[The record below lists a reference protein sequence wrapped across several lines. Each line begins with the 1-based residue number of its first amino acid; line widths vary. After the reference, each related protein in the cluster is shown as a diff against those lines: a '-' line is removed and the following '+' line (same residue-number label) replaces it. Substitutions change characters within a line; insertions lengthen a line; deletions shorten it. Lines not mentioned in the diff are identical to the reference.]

1 MTILNASCILYYAIL
16 RWFVFVFCLLP
27 ALVQIADGWISV
39 RLRED
44 NGALGDILLEKI

>member
-1 MTILNASCILYYAIL
+1 MTILKTVLLVYYTAIL
-16 RWFVFVFCLLP
+16 FSQFSFLVPW
-27 ALVQIADGWISV
+27 LVQIADGWISV